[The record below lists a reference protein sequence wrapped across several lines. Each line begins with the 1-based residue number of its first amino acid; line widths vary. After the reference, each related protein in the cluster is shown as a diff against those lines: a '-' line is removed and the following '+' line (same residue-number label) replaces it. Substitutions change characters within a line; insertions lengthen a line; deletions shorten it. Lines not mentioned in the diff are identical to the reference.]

1 MNKRDYYN
9 TIVAAWK
16 FFSRWLDHDQLT
28 PADWDAI
35 VTEAN
40 AAVEPLRDRP
50 GGKFATELFT
60 AAVSELERV
69 KT

>member
-9 TIVAAWK
+9 IIVAAWK
-16 FFSRWLDHDQLT
+16 FFSRWLEQ
-28 PADWDAI
+28 PPDWDAI

-40 AAVEPLRDRP
+40 DAVKPYRDKP
-50 GGKFATELFT
+50 GGKFAAELFT

-69 KT
+69 KV